1 MKNKAQ
7 SFMEYSLLI
16 GCIALALFAMQAY
29 FKRGIQGV
37 VKASNDDLGS
47 PAGFDADGQQIY
59 GSSYKAPDGQS
70 NLVYKQI
77 TPLNTVKDQEIVTT
91 ELARGERSMVINRDV
106 STTQEA
112 WQQSYEMKE
121 ANNYQVAGGS
131 GTKDAPDPDGGGFG
145 GGNGFGGGG
154 AGGR

>member
-59 GSSYKAPDGQS
+59 GSS
-70 NLVYKQI
+70 
-77 TPLNTVKDQEIVTT
+77 
-91 ELARGERSMVINRDV
+91 
-106 STTQEA
+106 
-112 WQQSYEMKE
+112 
-121 ANNYQVAGGS
+121 
-131 GTKDAPDPDGGGFG
+131 
-145 GGNGFGGGG
+145 
-154 AGGR
+154 